1 MNQIIAKTVIYC
13 DRLDL
18 NIGTR
23 INPAL
28 YHITRGQRDDSFV
41 YHTKEDRKYYQY
53 HKLNINKKSI
63 NLQCM
68 YARRK
73 KCTAQL
79 TITANKD
86 GLIKKGEGV
95 QRNRFFMAKEIVL
108 DEKSAQDWSV
118 KLDSGKNEHS
128 EFCTNQVPLA
138 KRPRMEENAE
148 ENATPSE
155 IRSHNQQWCRFG
167 QGQPLAR
174 AFRHTQTRT
183 AIIQKTC
190 QIKHVENAWKMNENG
205 GARLLE
211 IISDSKNI

>member
-1 MNQIIAKTVIYC
+1 
-13 DRLDL
+13 
-18 NIGTR
+18 
-23 INPAL
+23 
-28 YHITRGQRDDSFV
+28 
-41 YHTKEDRKYYQY
+41 
-53 HKLNINKKSI
+53 
-63 NLQCM
+63 
-68 YARRK
+68 
-73 KCTAQL
+73 
-79 TITANKD
+79 
-86 GLIKKGEGV
+86 
-95 QRNRFFMAKEIVL
+95 MAKEIVL

-183 AIIQKTC
+183 AIIRKTC
-190 QIKHVENAWKMNENG
+190 
-205 GARLLE
+205 
-211 IISDSKNI
+211 